1 MERAPSVPDPSSL
14 YVLLMFAM
22 KSNWTVTE
30 LNAWGSENKAAI
42 RQLSKAEQ
50 EQFTREFLS
59 WRGLLKSDPE
69 TNK

>member
-1 MERAPSVPDPSSL
+1 MERAPRVPDPSPL

-30 LNAWGSENKAAI
+30 LNAWGAENKAAI

-59 WRGLLKSDPE
+59 WRGLLASVKE
-69 TNK
+69 TAI